1 MVSNHLTIF
10 VVIGM
15 KTIQTLDTFG
25 KKKRKGLV
33 GHVLGQINR
42 KTVHLMSSP
51 IPFTVLRTFEEQ
63 EQKKEGENN
72 LESNY
77 IYKTV
82 TRRFPFPLSILSTS
96 TIVFT

>member
-1 MVSNHLTIF
+1 
-10 VVIGM
+10 
-15 KTIQTLDTFG
+15 
-25 KKKRKGLV
+25 
-33 GHVLGQINR
+33 
-42 KTVHLMSSP
+42 MSSP